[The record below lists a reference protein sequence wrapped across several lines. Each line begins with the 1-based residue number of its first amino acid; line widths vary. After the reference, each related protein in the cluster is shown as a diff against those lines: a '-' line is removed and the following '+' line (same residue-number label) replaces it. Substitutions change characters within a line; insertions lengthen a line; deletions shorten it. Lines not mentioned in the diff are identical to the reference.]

1 MAEEDLQLVSLRD
14 DFYRDGFYKALGTFA
29 ILLIAI
35 ILLSA
40 ASLYLKFS
48 KPSPVEFLTGDE
60 FRTVAPVPVNLPYLK
75 QPDLVQWISERLP
88 ALFRY
93 DFIDYNKDLNANIQY
108 FTENGWKNYQDLLKI
123 YADGNSIA
131 TSKLFV
137 NAVPGGAPIILNQG
151 LLPGGVYGWWIQMP
165 LNLSYSSRTTGN
177 AIPLMAQVLIV
188 RVPTLNNL
196 MGVAIEKMTMTK
208 KGGGNQ
214 IITNG

>member
-1 MAEEDLQLVSLRD
+1 MAEEELQVVSLRD
-14 DFYRDGFYKALGTFA
+14 DFYRDGFYKALGAFA
-29 ILLIAI
+29 LLLIAI

-40 ASLYLKFS
+40 ASLYLQFS
-48 KPSPVEFLTGDE
+48 KPSPVEFVTGDE
-60 FRTVAPVPVNLPYLK
+60 FRTVAPVPINQAYLT
-75 QPDLVQWISERLP
+75 QPDLMQWISERLP

-93 DFIDYNKDLNANIQY
+93 DFVNYNRDINTNMRY
-108 FTENGWKNYQDLLKI
+108 FTDNGWKNYQDLLKI

-131 TSKLFV
+131 ASKLFV
-137 NAVPGGAPIILNQG
+137 SAVPGGAPIMLNQG

-177 AIPLMAQVLIV
+177 AIPLVAQVLVV

-196 MGVAIEKMTMTK
+196 SGVAIEKMTLTK

-214 IITNG
+214 VITNG